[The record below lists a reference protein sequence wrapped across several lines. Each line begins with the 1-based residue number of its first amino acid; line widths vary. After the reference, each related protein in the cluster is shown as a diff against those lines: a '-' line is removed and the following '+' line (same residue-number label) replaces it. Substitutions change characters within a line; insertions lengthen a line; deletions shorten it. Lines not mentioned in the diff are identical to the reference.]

1 MMGLL
6 NDARY
11 GDGRARFVV
20 GVMATVLALLVI
32 SVLMGVAFIA
42 SGHWLFWA
50 LAFAIA
56 SVCFVVVMT
65 LLAWLVNLVRY
76 GRDGM

>member
-1 MMGLL
+1 MGLL
-6 NDARY
+6 NDAMN

-42 SGHWLFWA
+42 SRHWLFWG
-50 LAFAIA
+50 LAFAIPL
-56 SVCFVVVMT
+56 VCFVVVMT
-65 LLAWLVNLVRY
+65 LLAWLVNLVLY
-76 GRDGM
+76 DRDEV